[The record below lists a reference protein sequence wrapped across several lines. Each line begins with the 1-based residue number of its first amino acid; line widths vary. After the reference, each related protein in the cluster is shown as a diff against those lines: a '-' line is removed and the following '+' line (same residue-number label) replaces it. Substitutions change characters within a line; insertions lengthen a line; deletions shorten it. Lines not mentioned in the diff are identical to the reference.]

1 MASSVT
7 KLQTKRLNIK
17 WYQNETIVLFANAV
31 DLSVMGNMFYEV
43 IELSPCVQSILSMLF
58 LI

>member
-17 WYQNETIVLFANAV
+17 WYQHETIVLFANAV
-31 DLSVMGNMFYEV
+31 DLSVMGNMCYEV

>member
-17 WYQNETIVLFANAV
+17 CHQHETIVLFANAV